1 MEFEKSTKSHEA
13 QFVKE
18 TEENAEDSEDNIARV
33 LEEGCSVIDLN
44 YRTRATTFLES
55 SGKSIAVVLWI
66 VSTIN

>member
-1 MEFEKSTKSHEA
+1 M
-13 QFVKE
+13 KE

-44 YRTRATTFLES
+44 YLTRATTFLES